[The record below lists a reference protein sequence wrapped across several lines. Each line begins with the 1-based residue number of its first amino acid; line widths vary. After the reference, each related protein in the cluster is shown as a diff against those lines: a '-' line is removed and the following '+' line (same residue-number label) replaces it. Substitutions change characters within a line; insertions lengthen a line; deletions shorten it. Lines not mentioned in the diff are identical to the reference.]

1 MNVYRLASQKMAISM
16 SLAATMD
23 TRTMSSQRRATA
35 ICYSGEN
42 SFGHLIKSHTTFYNK
57 ASYCRLLKKFLIA
70 SKISA
75 HAISFILLKVS
86 IQ

>member
-1 MNVYRLASQKMAISM
+1 MTLCQVIELTTYVNQHRSLFFLSIALMNVYRLDSQKMDISM

-23 TRTMSSQRRATA
+23 TRTISTQRRATA

-57 ASYCRLLKKFLIA
+57 D
-70 SKISA
+70 
-75 HAISFILLKVS
+75 HTV
-86 IQ
+86 